1 MVGGIEVTNMHQLTD
16 TPFALS
22 GVVAYSPCC
31 FVQLLEKAMERER
44 ERYCVYIYRY
54 VYNKPQKDQQSL
66 ICMFL
71 FLWDCQAEGAIV
83 ALYSTADVQLF
94 INYESIYSNI

>member
-1 MVGGIEVTNMHQLTD
+1 MLVHQRVTNMHQLTD

-44 ERYCVYIYRY
+44 DTVYIYIDTY
-54 VYNKPQKDQQSL
+54 IISL
-66 ICMFL
+66 KKI
-71 FLWDCQAEGAIV
+71 
-83 ALYSTADVQLF
+83 S
-94 INYESIYSNI
+94 SH